1 MGGAGSAHGESG
13 QIVYRLTFKL
23 RSALS
28 AAFLMMMLAG
38 ALTGHSRAVQAQG
51 ISSPEWSIAQTIPEF
66 GDETNPPILIAD
78 QNRTVHAFASQQVGE
93 GESLTAITYSQ
104 WTPDT
109 GWTKPNDVLLSPFK
123 NEARVLDAY
132 LDEQGVFH
140 LIFYG
145 GDNTEAYLYY
155 AKVHASRAV
164 DPRAWSLPEPIS
176 TSMAPPSGVIL
187 GDEMGRLTVLSTD
200 RRDGNGVYV
209 VYSQDRG
216 ESWTEPLP
224 IALTYTDKLIP
235 YGVHAARDSSGTL
248 HAIWQQVNVSG
259 QGRGIFYARQEVGEE
274 IWSEP
279 IDLTADDEIVTE
291 LGTMTPAFLIN
302 NDELLAF
309 YNINGKIVL
318 RKSADG
324 GNTWSETVQLFGRHI
339 GVNGLLAPVVDGR
352 YEVHLFFGQR
362 IPETPDIHGMWHS
375 NMRGAIWSE
384 PEPII
389 SGPQVV
395 DMRGSAAFDPY
406 DAQAVALQGNELLV
420 TWRSDPGLKGNGVWF
435 AHQQIDA
442 PAFALAPI
450 PAPSPT
456 SVPQPVTAVAPV
468 EATAFPAPI
477 RPAERLP
484 APLPGAPVAADQ
496 PMLVVIAG
504 LLPAGLL
511 SAIMLLWLRRGV
523 RT

>member
-1 MGGAGSAHGESG
+1 
-13 QIVYRLTFKL
+13 
-23 RSALS
+23 
-28 AAFLMMMLAG
+28 MMMLAG
-38 ALTGHSRAVQAQG
+38 ALTGQHLTVQAQG

-93 GESLTAITYSQ
+93 GESVVAITYSQ
-104 WTPDT
+104 WTPDH

-123 NEARVLDAY
+123 DEARILDAY

-155 AKVHASRAV
+155 TKAHASQAV
-164 DPRAWSLPEPIS
+164 TPRAWSLPEPIS
-176 TSMAPPSGVIL
+176 TSMAPPSGEIL
-187 GDEMGRLTVLSTD
+187 GDGSGYLAVISTD
-200 RRDGNGVYV
+200 SRDGNGVYAI
-209 VYSQDRG
+209 YSQDRG
-216 ESWTEPLP
+216 ESWTEPIP
-224 IALTYTDKLIP
+224 IGLTYTDKLIP
-235 YGVHAARDSSGTL
+235 YSIHAARDSSGAL
-248 HAIWQQVNVSG
+248 HAVWQQVNVSG

-318 RKSADG
+318 RKSADRG
-324 GNTWSETVQLFGRHI
+324 KTWSETVQLFGRHI

-352 YEVHLFFGQR
+352 NEVHLFFGQR
-362 IPETPDIHGMWHS
+362 IPGTPDIHGLWHS
-375 NMRGAIWSE
+375 TMRGGIWSE

-442 PAFALAPI
+442 PTFALAPI

-456 SVPQPVTAVAPV
+456 SVPQPDTAVAPA
-468 EATAFPAPI
+468 EATASAAPV
-477 RPAERLP
+477 RSTVRLP
-484 APLPGAPVAADQ
+484 ATMPDGPVSADQ
-496 PMLVVIAG
+496 PMLAVIAG
-504 LLPAGLL
+504 LLPAGLV
-511 SAIMLLWLRRGV
+511 SAMMLAWLRRSV